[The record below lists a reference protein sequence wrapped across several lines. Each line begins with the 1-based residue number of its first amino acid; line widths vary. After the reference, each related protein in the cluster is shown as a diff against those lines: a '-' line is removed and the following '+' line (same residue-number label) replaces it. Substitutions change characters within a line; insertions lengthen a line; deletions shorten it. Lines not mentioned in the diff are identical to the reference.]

1 MLLVGVRSALWS
13 GLKNSIL
20 NINDT
25 SYSQL
30 KNLVSKNLDRPFI
43 KSSKPDSYPSA
54 VVIEPG
60 TPFKV
65 NNTANGKQIEY
76 DHYLHLS
83 NNSTATDLKDIANS
97 FMLAWYDI
105 KYDVYPMTG
114 ISYYSTY
121 FNYSLNTVTYSR
133 DGGLNNSADK
143 KFDISHISQYPNF
156 CPAYSSAVNGT
167 SKCKITE
174 YKIYLSNNSSY
185 SESLNNGYLNI
196 NEYIWRLQA
205 ILSFYDDYGW
215 FPYYLSTQTD
225 TLNKSDF
232 DDLLASTNF
241 DSDIRKIQYSDIVD
255 YYKKNKSNNYLNTI
269 YIPDS
274 SSSNLNDANDLFFIL
289 LHRNYLTNIGVLDK
303 IINRLKEIT
312 NPKENING
320 IWRNNNGIKRND
332 LNNSSPKDVIKFVE
346 ESNNSS
352 LNTAY
357 KNYFDEILAISN
369 GSLGYRTLTFNNTNY
384 FNSIDSYNKET
395 LFSKKYI
402 PDKYNLEN
410 LTAFLSLFIS
420 NYSNNNVIFRN
431 AIAKKIKMPVDCLPS
446 NDNSLYNY
454 LKYNYKAIPIYESF
468 PTNLTSYSIFSQSW
482 LSLMMNENIKNNL
495 DTAVNDLGV
504 GDSYNVLRNIFLQR
518 DIYLNLGF
526 YDGTNYHV
534 NYYPITKDNKK
545 IIDFNMTNSFVP
557 NNNRNE
563 IKILAGRKPAGRELN
578 ASYVARTI
586 TIDNH
591 SYYISI
597 LPRRYMI
604 FSLEEYNDGVSDYN
618 WTYKYSNN
626 ILTCTRS
633 DQNVTVKINLLND
646 ISSHDIRAVFE
657 SIANEAKETTPPEEQ
672 SKLDV
677 FVTRLLEWSRNN
689 GGIFIMPLENSF
701 LLIPTELENTCYTI
715 GLYKQLNEDNKDL
728 LDSMQSSYY
737 ANTGVNSSDK
747 TLIDSSE
754 YIKYAIDG
762 NSSPKGL
769 STEKNKDNIQE
780 LTVDDRDMLYMDD
793 ESLYKG
799 TALSQDRLV
808 NQNFI
813 AQSLRSVI
821 GLPFQ
826 FMPHVDP
833 RIYADYS
840 EIAGKGGGY
849 GYHFIDKIIYDLP
862 IAIIK
867 PGQPRAE
874 NADLLS
880 AITGSLDMLSPE
892 RVLEFQ
898 TAVNKKVS
906 LLSSSGINTII
917 GTIGGAINAITSGE
931 RENFV
936 DSLETIFFYLQTRY
950 QRLYT
955 WAGDSAHYIQYVN
968 TLCHLFITFLGIGD
982 MDYIDGHGNTRKY
995 RNYDDSW
1002 IVLNKDDDRSLF
1014 SVDGES
1020 REGFANS
1027 EDSELY
1033 TINSIFGE
1041 DPAVYIFYNAETRTG
1056 DMFSNSM
1063 QESMISGLNS
1073 ISDQSKQIHFLSG
1086 IGGQGATNIFN
1097 LASNTVHSLAGSLG
1111 DALGSG
1117 VLGSLF
1123 QNVAEG
1129 VDVII
1134 AGNNFDVPQMW
1145 SDSSHSTDVSISFKL
1160 ASPSG
1165 DLESIFLYILRPLAR
1180 VLAFSL
1186 PRQYVTNSY
1195 TSPFIIQAFAKGMFN
1210 VQLGV
1215 VESLSISRGGDGTKS
1230 YTITN
1235 LPTELNVQLTIKDM
1249 YEKIALSNEYRHDGT
1264 IFNLFPDLSGGNTFA
1279 GFGLSGLVSKLTTGN
1294 IATFT
1299 QLGSAIKT
1307 SVETTASNFRSFG
1320 YLLNNIGLIDF
1331 CASYTG
1337 FNLNNP
1343 AGRLQ
1348 SYLFRNMIAN
1358 RYKDIVNVSFDD
1370 DDIDIAFPSWERRK
1384 ADILDN
1390 VFLSK
1395 SRLIKG

>member
-13 GLKNSIL
+13 GLKDSIM

-30 KNLVSKNLDRPFI
+30 KSLVSRNFDRPFI

-54 VVIEPG
+54 VIIEPG
-60 TPFKV
+60 TPFTIDD
-65 NNTANGKQIEY
+65 TANGKQIKR
-76 DHYLHLS
+76 DHFLHLS
-83 NNSTATDLKDIANS
+83 NNSRATDLKDIANS
-97 FMLAWYDI
+97 FILAWYDI
-105 KYDVYPMTG
+105 RYNVSSLNE

-121 FNYSLNTVTYSR
+121 FSYSSNTITYRLNDDKFNR
-133 DGGLNNSADK
+133 DT
-143 KFDISHISQYPNF
+143 KFDISHISQYRNF
-156 CPAYSSAVNGT
+156 CPAGSSSNINGT
-167 SKCKITE
+167 YQKITE
-174 YKIYLSNNSSY
+174 NEIYLSNNSSY
-185 SESLNNGYLNI
+185 TISLNNGYLNI
-196 NEYIWRLQA
+196 NDYIWRLQA

-215 FPYYLSTQTD
+215 LPYYSSTQTD

-232 DDLLASTNF
+232 DDLLASQNF
-241 DSDIRKIQYSDIVD
+241 DIRKIQYSNIVD

-274 SSSNLNDANDLFFIL
+274 SDSNRNDAANLFSAL
-289 LHRNYLTNIGVLDK
+289 LNKNYLTNIEVLDK
-303 IINRLKEIT
+303 IIDRLKAIAT
-312 NPKENING
+312 LGNINLA
-320 IWRNNNGIKRND
+320 WTKNGNEIKRNE
-332 LNNSSPKDVIKFVE
+332 LINSSPNEVIKYVE
-346 ESNNSS
+346 GSNSS
-352 LNTAY
+352 SINKRGTID
-357 KNYFDEILAISN
+357 FDKILAISN
-369 GSLGYRTLTFNNTNY
+369 DSLGYRTLTFDGINY
-384 FNSIDSYNKET
+384 FDSIDNYNKDT
-395 LFSKKYI
+395 SFSNTYM
-402 PDKYNLEN
+402 PNEYNLEK
-410 LTAFLSLFIS
+410 LTAFLSLFVS
-420 NYSNNNVIFRN
+420 QYSNMNVKSRKNIVE
-431 AIAKKIKMPVDCLPS
+431 KIGMPYDHKPSDYNLYETLKTVDR
-446 NDNSLYNY
+446 
-454 LKYNYKAIPIYESF
+454 AIPIYEVR
-468 PTNLTSYSIFSQSW
+468 PTNPYTSYAIFSKSL
-482 LSLMMNENIKNNL
+482 LSLMMSANIKTNL
-495 DTAVNDLGV
+495 DATVNDLGY
-504 GDSYNVLRNIFLQR
+504 DSYNILRHFLVVD

-526 YDGTNYHV
+526 CDGDNYYV
-534 NYYPITKDNKK
+534 NYYPITENNKK
-545 IIDFNMTNSFVP
+545 IIDFKMTNSFVP
-557 NNNRNE
+557 NNYKKE
-563 IKILAGRKPAGRELN
+563 IKILARQNPLGRELSTPYSD
-578 ASYVARTI
+578 AARTI

-604 FSLEEYNDGVSDYN
+604 FSLEEYNDGASDYN

-626 ILTCTRS
+626 ILTCTRF

-646 ISSHDIRAVFE
+646 ISSHDIRRVFE
-657 SIANEAKETTPPEEQ
+657 NIANETKETTPSEGQ
-672 SKLDV
+672 SELDV

-701 LLIPTELENTCYTI
+701 LLIPTALENTCYTI
-715 GLYKQLNEDNKDL
+715 GSYTQLSEDEKYL
-728 LDSMQSSYY
+728 LKSMQNTYY
-737 ANTGVNSSDK
+737 ASTGESSGT

-769 STEKNKDNIQE
+769 NTAKNKDNIRE

-840 EIAGKGGGY
+840 AISGKGGGY

-1073 ISDQSKQIHFLSG
+1073 VSDQSKQIHFLSG

-1294 IATFT
+1294 IETFT

-1358 RYKDIVNVSFDD
+1358 RYKDIVDVSFDD